1 MMVSERK
8 RACMVGEGSL
18 SAFASVGALD
28 ALPIHRLARDSL
40 SQMRDPPNL
49 LFRFELSLVGD

>member
-8 RACMVGEGSL
+8 RVCVVGKR

-40 SQMRDPPNL
+40 ADDLPNL
-49 LFRFELSLVGD
+49 LFWFELSLVGD

>member
-8 RACMVGEGSL
+8 RVCVAGKG

-28 ALPIHRLARDSL
+28 ALPIHRLARDSD
-40 SQMRDPPNL
+40 DPPNL
-49 LFRFELSLVGD
+49 LFWFELSLVGD

>member
-28 ALPIHRLARDSL
+28 ALPIHRLARDSDEG
-40 SQMRDPPNL
+40 SAQSP
-49 LFRFELSLVGD
+49 FWV